1 MSRSSSGTVTGISP
15 APRSEAG
22 VLLALQ
28 GDGDGDGEIDVGDQA
43 DRGPAVPGPPADHL
57 SGVQADGLLAELVIL
72 FNPPP
77 GHRDGDQP
85 GQRDRPG
92 CPHR

>member
-28 GDGDGDGEIDVGDQA
+28 GDGDGEIDVGDQA